1 MKAGETVGV
10 EDPTKPNHAMSATR
24 YGLTILAGAGTI
36 YDPHQKERELV
47 QVTVTRRRLS
57 KYQSR

>member
-1 MKAGETVGV
+1 MVGV

-24 YGLTILAGAGTI
+24 YGLTILAGVGTI
-36 YDPHQKERELV
+36 YDPHQKESEPV

-57 KYQSR
+57 KNQSR

>member
-1 MKAGETVGV
+1 
-10 EDPTKPNHAMSATR
+10 MSAAG
-24 YGLTILAGAGTI
+24 YGLTMLAGAGRT

-57 KYQSR
+57 KNQSR